1 MLRVVLKPLISD
13 IPLIGGVQVS
23 FLTHI
28 RDLDPD
34 LDTTDP
40 DLDTTDPDPQHCLRA
55 CVRCFCVKLK
65 VKKHFLEA
73 HENMISGF

>member
-23 FLTHI
+23 SLTHI

-34 LDTTDP
+34 LDTIDRIHGGMVQRVSGEGGYY
-40 DLDTTDPDPQHCLRA
+40 LTTL
-55 CVRCFCVKLK
+55 
-65 VKKHFLEA
+65 
-73 HENMISGF
+73 